1 MRTRH
6 PGPGELVAG
15 AGGLLLL
22 LAMFLPWFGLNGR
35 ARVPGSGEVITV
47 GRGEVDAWEAFSGI
61 DVLLLLVAALAIA
74 LLLLALVTTPPPELA
89 VAVSGASALAA
100 LLIVYRLIDVPD
112 LPIGDA
118 GDTAYETG
126 RRIGAFFGLICT
138 AAIAWGAGRAG
149 AAAAPAP
156 APATAAAASPAAAPA
171 APVRTPA
178 AAAPEAPAPRP
189 AAASAAPAS
198 PAPATPAAPAAAAP
212 ATPAPAPT
220 RPTPAAPAT
229 PAPAP
234 TRPTPA
240 ASPAPAPAASKSAAP
255 PAPATSPGPTPA
267 ASPPP
272 PSQPAAPSAP
282 ASPASSPA
290 PTPAASPAPAPRPAP
305 APAAARPLAPA
316 SPLAAWP
323 RGAIDAECQTAWR
336 RYDRG
341 LTTRYTRYFADHPEL
356 AGEQR
361 TSARDLVSAL
371 PPGLQAPADAI
382 PDRPWQR
389 QHLSAKSSQ
398 LLAVGLLGVAASG
411 DPSLTWLWDAL
422 APLPPAAE
430 DTPSLEFAHV
440 VDPKLLGERPRQT
453 GFDVLVDDPAVL
465 IGIETKWRE
474 HGVEACRCRGDGVG
488 PLESERCSRRVEQR
502 EPYWDAAADVLGL
515 EARGP
520 GAPCPISPAYE
531 AVRHVAALR
540 ALAGADRPAVL
551 VQLYDGNNPYFAG
564 VGDWPGWPELL
575 GQAVEGEGFRF
586 AAISWQELVPLL
598 PLDEPTRA
606 WAAEKHGLA

>member
-1 MRTRH
+1 MRARH

-61 DVLLLLVAALAIA
+61 DVLLLLVAALAMA
-74 LLLLALVTTPPPELA
+74 LLVLALVSTPPPELA

-100 LLIVYRLIDVPD
+100 LLIVYRLIDAPD

-138 AAIAWGAGRAG
+138 AGIAWGAGRAG

-156 APATAAAASPAAAPA
+156 AAAAPA
-171 APVRTPA
+171 AAAPA
-178 AAAPEAPAPRP
+178 AAAPEAPAPTP

-198 PAPATPAAPAAAAP
+198 AAPAPATPPPA
-212 ATPAPAPT
+212 
-220 RPTPAAPAT
+220 R
-229 PAPAP
+229 
-234 TRPTPA
+234 A
-240 ASPAPAPAASKSAAP
+240 ASPA
-255 PAPATSPGPTPA
+255 
-267 ASPPP
+267 
-272 PSQPAAPSAP
+272 
-282 ASPASSPA
+282 PA
-290 PTPAASPAPAPRPAP
+290 PTPAASPTPAPRPAP
-305 APAAARPLAPA
+305 APAAARHAAPA

-323 RGAIDAECQTAWR
+323 RAAIDAECQTAWR

-361 TSARDLVSAL
+361 TSARDLVAAL
-371 PPGLQAPADAI
+371 PPGWQAPADAI

-389 QHLSAKSSQ
+389 KHLSAKSSQ

-430 DTPSLEFAHV
+430 DAPSLEFAHV

-488 PLESERCSRRVEQR
+488 PLEGERCSRRVEQR
-502 EPYWDAAADVLGL
+502 ELYWDAAADVLGL
-515 EARGP
+515 EPRAP

-531 AVRHVAALR
+531 AVRHAAALR

-551 VQLYDGNNPYFAG
+551 VQLYDANNPYFAG
-564 VGDWPGWPELL
+564 AGDWPGWPELL
-575 GQAVEGEGFRF
+575 GQALDAEGFRF

-598 PLDEPTRA
+598 PLDEPTRT
-606 WAAEKHGLA
+606 WAADKHGLA